1 MCKVVY
7 LTSRSFDVPSR
18 EFKNALAE
26 ELKKRKVEVVMDSTC
41 VVKRLLRKHRTF
53 GIAIAID
60 FFRDEFDGCG
70 LTLNRQCSFLSRD
83 FAYNISNKMDE
94 ITPRIRWRDFRFVD
108 SESKEWSKFF
118 YKISSETKAIFYLCT
133 YNNCVDYDIFSTAFP
148 KLVNAFADEIVR
160 CLRSNYDYRD
170 YQKRVRLAKLKL
182 RNR

>member
-1 MCKVVY
+1 
-7 LTSRSFDVPSR
+7 
-18 EFKNALAE
+18 
-26 ELKKRKVEVVMDSTC
+26 
-41 VVKRLLRKHRTF
+41 
-53 GIAIAID
+53 
-60 FFRDEFDGCG
+60 
-70 LTLNRQCSFLSRD
+70 
-83 FAYNISNKMDE
+83 MDE

-133 YNNCVDYDIFSTAFP
+133 YNNCVDYDIFSTSFP